1 MKEVKFSLLGK
12 DYSVRPEFR
21 KIAAIE
27 EMCEKGTINILQDIA
42 DSKFKTTD
50 LVRVLFCM
58 VGDPRV
64 TLDKIGNE
72 VQGNSLHYVAPVAEF
87 LAACNFG
94 SEELAED
101 ADETVGGT
109 EKND

>member
-1 MKEVKFSLLGK
+1 MKEVSFTLLGK

-27 EMCEKGTINILQDIA
+27 NMTGKGTIQILQEIA
-42 DSKFKTTD
+42 ESKFKTTD
-50 LVRVLFCM
+50 LVHVLYCM
-58 VGDPRV
+58 TGGNKV
-64 TLDKIGNE
+64 TVDKIGE
-72 VQGNSLHYVAPVAEF
+72 AVQGKAMEYVAPVAEF

-94 SEELAED
+94 SEELAS
-101 ADETVGGT
+101 DEPEASA